1 MSCPRCRSNNVTF
14 TFVQT
19 GAKSTHK
26 GVGLGGHLNNAAR
39 GLTAVGTLGASNLFW
54 KKSKGGT
61 TTTFKNEKIF
71 ICQDCGYDW
80 KEGGLADAVGV
91 FKDVKEAREAR
102 KEQKRLKEQNP
113 GYNVFQCPGC
123 GMNMR
128 VPKGAGK
135 VRVTCRQ
142 CGTSFEKKT

>member
-1 MSCPRCRSNNVTF
+1 MVTV

-39 GLTAVGTLGASNLFW
+39 GLTAIGTLGASNLFW

-61 TTTFKNEKIF
+61 ETTFKNEKVF
-71 ICQDCGYDW
+71 VCQNCGNTW
-80 KEGGLADAVGV
+80 KEGGLADVV
-91 FKDVKEAREAR
+91 SVVKDARDAKKERE
-102 KEQKRLKEQNP
+102 RLKEQNP
-113 GYNVFQCPGC
+113 GYKLFNCPGC
-123 GMNMR
+123 GTMMR
-128 VPKGAGK
+128 VPEGKGK

-142 CGTSFEKKT
+142 CGRTFDKKT